1 MSNRKKVMLTNEA
14 PFKLSSGCLRF
25 VNWALSSCLTSQASK
40 LYKLVAFYGGCE
52 RQIVLSKSESMKS
65 ATAFL
70 PMSSASIR
78 SLAMPGLAGTPKD
91 KKYSSM
97 SSKLELKGSV
107 KPETAS
113 RTHSTLHLNRLNIS
127 FQCIEELFQ
136 YIEL

>member
-1 MSNRKKVMLTNEA
+1 MGDVKDRF
-14 PFKLSSGCLRF
+14 FK
-25 VNWALSSCLTSQASK
+25 TK
-40 LYKLVAFYGGCE
+40 
-52 RQIVLSKSESMKS
+52 IESMKS

-78 SLAMPGLAGTPKD
+78 SLAMPCLAGTPKD
-91 KKYSSM
+91 KKYSSL
-97 SSKLELKGSV
+97 SSKLELKGLV

-113 RTHSTLHLNRLNIS
+113 ITRSTLHLSRLNIS

>member
-1 MSNRKKVMLTNEA
+1 
-14 PFKLSSGCLRF
+14 
-25 VNWALSSCLTSQASK
+25 
-40 LYKLVAFYGGCE
+40 
-52 RQIVLSKSESMKS
+52 MKS
-65 ATAFL
+65 ATASL

-97 SSKLELKGSV
+97 PSKLELIGLV

-113 RTHSTLHLNRLNIS
+113 STHSSLHLNRLNIS

>member
-1 MSNRKKVMLTNEA
+1 MKDRFSTKV
-14 PFKLSSGCLRF
+14 
-25 VNWALSSCLTSQASK
+25 
-40 LYKLVAFYGGCE
+40 
-52 RQIVLSKSESMKS
+52 ESMQS

-70 PMSSASIR
+70 PMSAASIR

-91 KKYSSM
+91 NKYSSL
-97 SSKLELKGSV
+97 SSKLELKGLA

-113 RTHSTLHLNRLNIS
+113 TRPTLHLSRLNIS

>member
-1 MSNRKKVMLTNEA
+1 
-14 PFKLSSGCLRF
+14 
-25 VNWALSSCLTSQASK
+25 
-40 LYKLVAFYGGCE
+40 
-52 RQIVLSKSESMKS
+52 MKS

-70 PMSSASIR
+70 PVSSASIR

-91 KKYSSM
+91 KKYSSLP
-97 SSKLELKGSV
+97 SKLEIKGLE

-113 RTHSTLHLNRLNIS
+113 SIRSSLHLSRLNIS

>member
-1 MSNRKKVMLTNEA
+1 MGDVKD
-14 PFKLSSGCLRF
+14 RF
-25 VNWALSSCLTSQASK
+25 
-40 LYKLVAFYGGCE
+40 F
-52 RQIVLSKSESMKS
+52 LSKSESMKF

-91 KKYSSM
+91 KKYSPM
-97 SSKLELKGSV
+97 SSKLELKRMV

-113 RTHSTLHLNRLNIS
+113 STHSTLHLCRLNIS

-136 YIEL
+136 YFEL